1 MPLQNRVTPRGD
13 IIRTTARGT
22 MMGNRGII
30 RDPLSKRLLTRRWQ
44 HQNWICCV
52 LEFKGYQHPIMGV
65 GSYTEL
71 FFLDE
76 ATAFAAGH
84 RPCAYCRRGD
94 FDAFK
99 RAWVEAN
106 AGNRSVEDVRAPSID
121 RQIHRERVTRRREK
135 ITYEAQLGTLP
146 DGSFIADGGDAFLV
160 SGRELR
166 VWRCEGYGT
175 PVPRPDNRRVAVLT
189 PRSVVAAFHRGYRPG
204 VLPTGLRTDTS

>member
-1 MPLQNRVTPRGD
+1 MPLQNRVTPFGE
-13 IIRTTARGT
+13 IICTAARGT

-30 RDPLSKRLLTRRWQ
+30 HEPRSKRLLTRRWQ
-44 HQNWICCV
+44 HQSWICCV
-52 LEFKGYQHPIMGV
+52 LEFQGYQHPIMGV

-84 RPCAYCRRGD
+84 RPCAYCRRRD

-106 AGNRSVEDVRAPSID
+106 AADRSVADVRAPHID

-135 ITYEAQLGTLP
+135 VTFRAQLGTLP
-146 DGSFIADGGDAFLV
+146 DGTFIADSDDAFLV
-160 SGRELR
+160 SGRHLV
-166 VWRCEGYGT
+166 VWRSEGYGA
-175 PVPRPDNRRVAVLT
+175 PVERPDDRWVTVLT
-189 PRSVVAAFHRGYRPG
+189 PRSIVAAFRQGYRPL
-204 VLPTGLRTDTS
+204 VHPTSP